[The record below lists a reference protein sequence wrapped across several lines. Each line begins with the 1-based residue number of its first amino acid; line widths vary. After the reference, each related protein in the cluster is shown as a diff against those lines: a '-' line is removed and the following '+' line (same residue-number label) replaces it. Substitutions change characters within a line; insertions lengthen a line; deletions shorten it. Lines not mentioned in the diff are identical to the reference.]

1 MGLTSCST
9 IQGFVQIYFRL
20 TMSGSLRSCS
30 GSRPAAPRA
39 RPQAS
44 EAPTRPKEK
53 RGGATSTRTC
63 PWRGKLHCT
72 TTTPQS
78 FRQMLTVRWSWLSR
92 RVTSSQFMET
102 WMMTAF
108 TWGSLEGNVDLCPG
122 KMDYFI
128 VIIIRIIAIYVNFF
142 IFIFTHIIHPS
153 FHPEFHPNFPS
164 AATSWPTFRLVL
176 TQKRQDSEWVPSNP
190 GFLVSRG
197 FLRREEGGDDKKKTK
212 DGVEESDPCL

>member
-1 MGLTSCST
+1 
-9 IQGFVQIYFRL
+9 
-20 TMSGSLRSCS
+20 MSGLLRSCS

-122 KMDYFI
+122 KMDHCHNHPHHGYIMSIFLSLFSPISFI
-128 VIIIRIIAIYVNFF
+128 HLSTQNFTQ
-142 IFIFTHIIHPS
+142 IFLPQQLLDR
-153 FHPEFHPNFPS
+153 PS
-164 AATSWPTFRLVL
+164 AWFWPKSDRIPSGSPATQNSW
-176 TQKRQDSEWVPSNP
+176 SA
-190 GFLVSRG
+190 
-197 FLRREEGGDDKKKTK
+197 EGSSGGRKVVMIKKIRMA
-212 DGVEESDPCL
+212 

>member
-1 MGLTSCST
+1 
-9 IQGFVQIYFRL
+9 
-20 TMSGSLRSCS
+20 MSGLLRSCS
-30 GSRPAAPRA
+30 GSRLAAPRA

-122 KMDYFI
+122 KMDYCHNHPHH
-128 VIIIRIIAIYVNFF
+128 RYLCQFF
-142 IFIFTHIIHPS
+142 YLY
-153 FHPEFHPNFPS
+153 FHPYHSSIFPPRISPKFSFRSNF
-164 AATSWPTFRLVL
+164 L
-176 TQKRQDSEWVPSNP
+176 TDLPP
-190 GFLVSRG
+190 GFDPKATG
-197 FLRREEGGDDKKKTK
+197 FRVGPQQPRILGQQRVPPAGGRWWW
-212 DGVEESDPCL
+212 